1 MKTRSVWA
9 IALCATLAL
18 GGCIDSA
25 TKIIVKTDGSGTLE
39 KTIVVSTNLV
49 KFLES
54 MGMGGDA
61 KTIEE
66 GMLSEKSL
74 KVEASQMGAGVTF
87 VSSQK
92 ITTTKGNGYKAVYS
106 FKDITTLR
114 LDQNPAGDV
123 TLPSGGGAA
132 GSGQASAPE
141 LYTFRFTKG
150 SPATLTIVAPKV
162 QASPSAAKGTQTQTD
177 PKQAEQMLAAMR
189 PLYADLRMAVTVEV
203 QGKIAE
209 TNALYVDGSTVT
221 LMDLD
226 FGKILADDAVF
237 KKLASTQAQSVKD
250 IQELVKTMPG
260 VKLDAQESVTI
271 KFR

>member
-1 MKTRSVWA
+1 MRTRSLLAV
-9 IALCATLAL
+9 ALCAAVALA
-18 GGCIDSA
+18 GCIDSA
-25 TKIIVKTDGSGTLE
+25 TKIIVKTDGSGTIE
-39 KTIVVSTNLV
+39 KTIVVSTSLV
-49 KFLES
+49 EFLEG

-61 KTIEE
+61 ASIETA
-66 GMLSEKSL
+66 MLSEKSL
-74 KVEASQMGAGVTF
+74 KAEASQMGAGVAF

-106 FKDITTLR
+106 FKDITTVR
-114 LDQNPAGDV
+114 LDQNPAADV
-123 TLPSGGGAA
+123 TLPSAGGAA
-132 GSGQASAPE
+132 GSGQAGNPE

-162 QASPSAAKGTQTQTD
+162 QPSASAAQGTQTQTD
-177 PKQAEQMLAAMR
+177 AKEAEQMLAVMR

-203 QGKIAE
+203 MGRIAE
-209 TNALYVDGSTVT
+209 TNATYVDGSTVT

-250 IQELVKTMPG
+250 VQDLVKAFPG
-260 VKLDAQESVTI
+260 VKLDTQESVTV

>member
-1 MKTRSVWA
+1 MRTRSIGA

-18 GGCIDSA
+18 AGCIDSA
-25 TKIIVKTDGSGTLE
+25 TKIVVKTDGSGTVE

-61 KTIEE
+61 KSIEE

-74 KVEASQMGAGVTF
+74 KAEASQMGSGVTF

-92 ITTTKGNGYKAVYS
+92 ITTSKGNGYKAVYS
-106 FKDITTLR
+106 FKDITTIR

-123 TLPSGGGAA
+123 TLPSAGGAA
-132 GSGQASAPE
+132 GSGQASNPE
-141 LYTFRFTKG
+141 IYTFRFSKG
-150 SPATLTIVAPKV
+150 SPATLTIVAPKI
-162 QASPSAAKGTQTQTD
+162 QPSAPAAKSTQTQTNA
-177 PKQAEQMLAAMR
+177 QEAEQMLAAMR

-209 TNALYVDGSTVT
+209 TNATYVDGSTVT
-221 LMDLD
+221 IMDLD

-237 KKLASTQAQSVKD
+237 KKLASTQAQSVRD
-250 IQELVKTMPG
+250 VQDLVKAFPG
-260 VKLDAQESVTI
+260 VKLDTQESITV